1 MHGYVPAR
9 GFEAFCRR
17 TGRTDLVFLVFCVMT
32 GLHPRAQCASLA
44 KTCKPNAVGLVLAET
59 SLRWGRLCDADR
71 AAPSAGK
78 PTAGRRATAPAYSRD
93 QGNAGRL

>member
-1 MHGYVPAR
+1 MQGYVRAR
-9 GFEAFCRR
+9 GLEAFCRR
-17 TGRTDLVFLVFCVMT
+17 TGRTDLAFCVMT

-44 KTCKPNAVGLVLAET
+44 ETCKPNAVGLVLAEK
-59 SLRWGRLCDADR
+59 SLRWDRLCDADR

-78 PTAGRRATAPAYSRD
+78 PAAGRRATAPAHSRD